1 MKKKFRL
8 FSSNK
13 HAVTEIIGTI
23 LLLGISIVL
32 FSVVYLSVFSI
43 PDQTS
48 TPSTKIMGS
57 LHPDEDKIVFH
68 HLGGEP
74 IQGNSK
80 ILVHK
85 GEITNEALVST
96 FVGDLWEMG
105 ETITYKVYNINDTYI
120 DASIIDTD
128 SNSIV
133 SSAVLQKGY
142 STTNPYVETL
152 SAKEISK
159 DGAKLY
165 MNYDFVKHSG
175 SIYFQYQKIGES
187 SWINTPSPSV
197 SANGYDQFSKQV
209 TNLEMDTTYQY
220 RAVIEYDGNTLTG
233 NKIQFTTKSPSLQTH
248 IDDIP
253 DNISTSPF
261 NITASGD
268 ADLDN
273 VTLYYRYSSDG
284 INWYTGDDDINWWDS
299 DWSNRLKLT
308 IDHEQVRGDL
318 SFFPVLVNITQ
329 SEFSIKSQNNGNDFV
344 FVDENNDVL
353 SHEIESY
360 DSTSGSLIA
369 WVKLPKISHNT
380 DTVFWLYFGNP
391 SCANQEQIQDTWN
404 NSFVS
409 VYHLDDVFDATIQ
422 NNILMDENTLQAS
435 GIINNCRRFSGN
447 DNSFLKVTSSD
458 FDLRNRFTASCWYYS
473 SSDPSEEQIEYA
485 TLLNKE
491 DISEAHTDRNWWL
504 SFTQN
509 QKYTWFKASS
519 SSSDNYIQFDTNH
532 KDVEDDSWHHASI
545 SYDAS
550 LGKAQIITD
559 GGKHL
564 ATESSLGF
572 SLEGK
577 EDPFYIGREVGTNN
591 RYFNGLIDEVRISSV
606 QRSLNWT
613 NTYYNMIVNQTSFIS
628 IISSEDEG
636 WTKWNSSD
644 YNPDEN
650 YQWFWLFPFAE
661 FEGYYEFIS
670 IGQYDNVYESWP
682 EDADQECEYDI

>member
-1 MKKKFRL
+1 MKKKHQSFL
-8 FSSNK
+8 SNQ
-13 HAVTEIIGTI
+13 HAITEIVGTI
-23 LLLGISIVL
+23 LLLGISVIL
-32 FSVVYLSVFSI
+32 FSVVYLSIFSI
-43 PDQTS
+43 PAQPS
-48 TPSTKIMGS
+48 TPSTKIMAS

-74 IQGNSK
+74 IHGNAK
-80 ILVHK
+80 ILIHK
-85 GEITNEALVST
+85 GETTNEVLIST
-96 FVGDLWEMG
+96 YAGDLWEMG
-105 ETITYKVYNINDTYI
+105 ETITYPIYNINDTYI
-120 DASIIDTD
+120 DALIIDTD

-133 SSAVLQKGY
+133 TSAVLQKGY

-159 DGAKLY
+159 ESAKLY

-175 SIYFQYQKIGES
+175 NIYFQYRKIGES
-187 SWINTPSPSV
+187 SWISTTPV
-197 SANGYDQFSKQV
+197 STDGYDQFSEPL
-209 TNLEMDTTYQY
+209 TNLEMNTKYQY
-220 RAVIEYDGNTLTG
+220 QAVIEYDGNTLTG
-233 NKIQFTTKSPSLQTH
+233 NVIEFTTKSPSLQTH

-253 DNISTSPF
+253 SIISTSPF
-261 NITASGD
+261 NITTSGD
-268 ADLDN
+268 PDLDN
-273 VTLYYRYSSDG
+273 ITLYYRYSSDG
-284 INWYTGDDDINWWDS
+284 INWYAGDDDINWWNS
-299 DWSNRLKLT
+299 DWSNRIKLR
-308 IDHEQVRGDL
+308 IDHEQVRGNL

-329 SEFSIKSQNNGNDFV
+329 AEFSLKAQNNGNDFV
-344 FVDENNDVL
+344 FLDENEDVL

-360 DSTSGSLIA
+360 DSNSGSLIA

-391 SCANQEQIQDTWN
+391 ACSNQEQIQDTWN

-409 VYHLDDVFDATIQ
+409 VYHLEDMLDATIQ
-422 NNILMDENTLQAS
+422 NNSLTDENTLQAS
-435 GIINNCRRFSGN
+435 GIINDCRQFSGN

-458 FDLRNRFTASCWYYS
+458 FNLPNRFTASCWYYS
-473 SSDPSEEQIEYA
+473 SSDPSEVQKQYA

-491 DISEAHTDRNWWL
+491 DSSQAHKDRNWWL
-504 SFTQN
+504 SFTEN

-519 SSSDNYIQFDTNH
+519 SSSESYIQFDTTH

-550 LGKAQIITD
+550 LGIAQIITD

-564 ATESSLGF
+564 ATKSSLGY
-572 SLEGK
+572 SLEGQG
-577 EDPFYIGREVGTNN
+577 DPFYIGREVGTNN

-628 IISSEDEG
+628 MISSEDEG
-636 WTKWNSSD
+636 WTKWDSSD

-661 FEGYYEFIS
+661 FEGHYEFIS
-670 IGQYDNVYESWP
+670 IGQYDNVYEPWP